1 MFCNNKY
8 KQIGGVKTLFDRN
21 DTEIIRGVSMLM
33 IIIYHT
39 ANYLYYQHPDEATC
53 MLPIYFTQQLGYLGT
68 GLFFFLSGYG
78 MICSLRHN
86 RVDRSYIKKKCNS
99 IFLPFVLSWIVF
111 LTFLFVFDRNLL
123 QADLWLK
130 FISLSTPNGILWF
143 YNVIVALYIIVLL
156 LFRFSKNEKLN
167 IAIVFSLTLAY
178 IPIANCAG
186 LSSWWYNS
194 ILCFPIGMVCAVYKF
209 IIEKYAFRIVIVS
222 TAGFVVLYMFI
233 ECLRYPVLFQIVL
246 APLLAIA
253 VSTIVKYLPP
263 LKNRFISF
271 VGNKSLYFYLLH
283 SWVYTYI
290 TFTYNFILLSVE
302 TIVITSFIVLML
314 IRLKTLCRKYL

>member
-1 MFCNNKY
+1 
-8 KQIGGVKTLFDRN
+8 
-21 DTEIIRGVSMLM
+21 
-33 IIIYHT
+33 
-39 ANYLYYQHPDEATC
+39 
-53 MLPIYFTQQLGYLGT
+53 
-68 GLFFFLSGYG
+68 
-78 MICSLRHN
+78 
-86 RVDRSYIKKKCNS
+86 
-99 IFLPFVLSWIVF
+99 
-111 LTFLFVFDRNLL
+111 
-123 QADLWLK
+123 
-130 FISLSTPNGILWF
+130 
-143 YNVIVALYIIVLL
+143 
-156 LFRFSKNEKLN
+156 
-167 IAIVFSLTLAY
+167 
-178 IPIANCAG
+178 
-186 LSSWWYNS
+186 
-194 ILCFPIGMVCAVYKF
+194 MVCAVYKF

-314 IRLKTLCRKYL
+314 IRLETLCRKYL

>member
-1 MFCNNKY
+1 MFCDNKY
-8 KQIGGVKTLFDRN
+8 KQIKVVKTLFDRN

-33 IIIYHT
+33 IIIHHT

-86 RVDRSYIKKKCNS
+86 RVDCSYIKKKCNS

-178 IPIANCAG
+178 IPLPIAQ
-186 LSSWWYNS
+186 
-194 ILCFPIGMVCAVYKF
+194 V
-209 IIEKYAFRIVIVS
+209 
-222 TAGFVVLYMFI
+222 
-233 ECLRYPVLFQIVL
+233 
-246 APLLAIA
+246 
-253 VSTIVKYLPP
+253 
-263 LKNRFISF
+263 
-271 VGNKSLYFYLLH
+271 
-283 SWVYTYI
+283 
-290 TFTYNFILLSVE
+290 
-302 TIVITSFIVLML
+302 
-314 IRLKTLCRKYL
+314 